1 MKKWALILLVT
12 MRSVGST
19 LAAEPV
25 ADDRIAKAKEVFE
38 RFVALGQAFDP
49 DLADLYADDAV
60 INNKRTLPTG
70 EVKELSLPAPEY
82 RNLIRS
88 AMSLA
93 NARGDTSTYS
103 DVVYKVEGD
112 GVRITADRFS
122 NLKKYH
128 SPISILLKPDAS
140 GAWLIAE
147 ELSESKP

>member
-1 MKKWALILLVT
+1 MIALV
-12 MRSVGST
+12 
-19 LAAEPV
+19 LAAALTGSALATEPV
-25 ADDRIAKAKEVFE
+25 ADERVAKAKEVFE

-60 INNKRTLPTG
+60 IKNKRTLPTG
-70 EVKELSLPAPEY
+70 EVKELSLPATEY
-82 RNLIRS
+82 RALIRS

-103 DVVYKVEGD
+103 EVVYTVEGD

-147 ELSESKP
+147 ELSESRP